1 MKLAVGNSRMDKKW
15 VNKDMSWDD
24 FCRKVSVT
32 QRTTE
37 TVDEYRRMKKGQ
49 QDAVKDVGGFVGGH
63 LRQARRRKGM
73 VLCRS
78 MLTLDMD
85 YAVPGIWDA
94 ILMLHDFKCC
104 VYSLFRNSAPS

>member
-1 MKLAVGNSRMDKKW
+1 MKLAVGNSRMDKTW

-63 LRQARRRKGM
+63 LWIWTMPFRGFG
-73 VLCRS
+73 
-78 MLTLDMD
+78 TL
-85 YAVPGIWDA
+85 
-94 ILMLHDFKCC
+94 
-104 VYSLFRNSAPS
+104 S